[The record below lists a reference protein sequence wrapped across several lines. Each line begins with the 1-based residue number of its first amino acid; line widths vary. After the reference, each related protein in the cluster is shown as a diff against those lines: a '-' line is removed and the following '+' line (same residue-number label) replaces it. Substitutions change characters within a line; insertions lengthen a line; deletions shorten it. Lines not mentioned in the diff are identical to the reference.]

1 MRGRSADLQM
11 EGAAL
16 AGAGQ
21 RDRPR
26 KGGKRT
32 KASKAQELFEEEVKR
47 LVKLIDVKLTLQGLR
62 NVVEYEEALKSALA
76 SSASGTYGG
85 MLVDVYVGVVSGSSP
100 EAVKLG
106 YEHVRQ
112 KLRGPSSAHVMA
124 LFATEDSDVEE
135 SSSDEEVGLPSRDD
149 LLAHLNVV
157 QGCVALI
164 ARVIERTTEAS
175 KRRMLLIPAKKKYA
189 IWAQELRKLVGR
201 KTSGVQ
207 FKKLRNSLKICCQQL
222 LTDVMMI

>member
-1 MRGRSADLQM
+1 M
-11 EGAAL
+11 
-16 AGAGQ
+16 
-21 RDRPR
+21 
-26 KGGKRT
+26 
-32 KASKAQELFEEEVKR
+32 
-47 LVKLIDVKLTLQGLR
+47 KLIDVKLTLQGLR

-201 KTSGVQ
+201 KTRLE
-207 FKKLRNSLKICCQQL
+207 LRAFVGSVDPVCPG
-222 LTDVMMI
+222 LTAPGALPLAQRLRLHPGPTTVVAP

>member
-26 KGGKRT
+26 KGGKRA

-106 YEHVRQ
+106 YEHVRR

-149 LLAHLNVV
+149 ARLEIQWEAYVEQLEFELRLRKVRS
-157 QGCVALI
+157 LI
-164 ARVIERTTEAS
+164 VW
-175 KRRMLLIPAKKKYA
+175 KRRGTQLAVVLKS
-189 IWAQELRKLVGR
+189 VGVR
-201 KTSGVQ
+201 
-207 FKKLRNSLKICCQQL
+207 F
-222 LTDVMMI
+222 

>member
-1 MRGRSADLQM
+1 M

-47 LVKLIDVKLTLQGLR
+47 LVKLIDVKLSLKSLR

-100 EAVKLG
+100 AIAVVLLSWPSPCTPNPSILG
-106 YEHVRQ
+106 VASRP
-112 KLRGPSSAHVMA
+112 PSSR
-124 LFATEDSDVEE
+124 L
-135 SSSDEEVGLPSRDD
+135 GLRPFVQSLSGPASCKTTRSKTTTGD
-149 LLAHLNVV
+149 LL
-157 QGCVALI
+157 
-164 ARVIERTTEAS
+164 
-175 KRRMLLIPAKKKYA
+175 
-189 IWAQELRKLVGR
+189 LV
-201 KTSGVQ
+201 KSP
-207 FKKLRNSLKICCQQL
+207 
-222 LTDVMMI
+222 

>member
-1 MRGRSADLQM
+1 M

-76 SSASGTYGG
+76 SSASGTYPRYR
-85 MLVDVYVGVVSGSSP
+85 LPIY
-100 EAVKLG
+100 L
-106 YEHVRQ
+106 
-112 KLRGPSSAHVMA
+112 
-124 LFATEDSDVEE
+124 
-135 SSSDEEVGLPSRDD
+135 VGL
-149 LLAHLNVV
+149 
-157 QGCVALI
+157 
-164 ARVIERTTEAS
+164 AS
-175 KRRMLLIPAKKKYA
+175 
-189 IWAQELRKLVGR
+189 
-201 KTSGVQ
+201 S
-207 FKKLRNSLKICCQQL
+207 
-222 LTDVMMI
+222 